1 MLKVELHAHTNLD
14 PLDRVSH
21 SARDLIDHA
30 ASLGYHALA
39 ITLHDRFADPAPD
52 AAYARDRG
60 IVLIPGIERSIGGR
74 HVLLLNF
81 PAACADVRTFD
92 DIRALKRAT
101 GGLVVAPHPYY
112 PIAHALGP
120 MLASNRDLFDAVEVN
135 SVYTRLVNF
144 NRRAIRWARDHGKP
158 LVGNTDLHFLDQM
171 GTTYTLVDAVPDAT
185 AICEAIRSGRVEIRS
200 EPLSTIGAGWI
211 FGRMVAAGIGGRLSR
226 AGSSSRR
233 RVTGS

>member
-14 PLDRVSH
+14 PLDRVPH
-21 SARDLIDHA
+21 SARDLIDRA

-39 ITLHDRFADPAPD
+39 ITLHNRYIDTAADS
-52 AAYARDRG
+52 AYARDRG
-60 IVLIPGIERSIGGR
+60 IVLMPGIERSIQGR

-81 PAACADVRTFD
+81 PAACASVETFD

-120 MLASNRDLFDAVEVN
+120 LLEAHKDLFDAVEVN
-135 SVYTRLVNF
+135 SVYTRAVNF
-144 NRRAIRWARDHGKP
+144 NRRAVRWARDNGKP

-171 GTTYTLVDAVPDAT
+171 GTTFTLVDAAPDAT
-185 AICEAIRSGRVEIRS
+185 AICEAIRQGRVELRA
-200 EPLSTIGAGWI
+200 EPLSTIRAGWI
-211 FGRMVAAGIGGRLSR
+211 FGRMLAAGIGGRLHQER
-226 AGSSSRR
+226 P
-233 RVTGS
+233 